1 MAMKKNKEQE
11 PRERRR
17 DYPCIPNSFFKQEYE
32 LLHAREYL
40 ETFAYAL
47 VSFSIPFLFLHEQL
61 FVGTAVNAALILAA
75 LNVRGMRLLPII
87 VLPSLALLIGGVAFG
102 TDTSFLVRMMPFIW
116 LGNAALVWSIKEFYL
131 EKKKSKWVS
140 LGIGATA
147 KAGFLFASAFALF
160 SFGFLPVIFL
170 TSMGIYQFATAITG
184 GIVAFGIQEAKKKFA

>member
-1 MAMKKNKEQE
+1 MAREKGDGKE

-17 DYPCIPNSFFKQEYE
+17 DYPYIPNSFFRQEYF
-32 LLHAREYL
+32 LSHAREYI

-75 LNVRGMRLLPII
+75 LNIRGIRLLPII

-102 TDTSFLVRMMPFIW
+102 TDTSLLVRMMPFIW
-116 LGNAALVWSIKEFYL
+116 LGNAALVYCIKEFYL

-160 SFGFLPVIFL
+160 SFGLLPALFLA
-170 TSMGIYQFATAITG
+170 SMGIYQFITAITG